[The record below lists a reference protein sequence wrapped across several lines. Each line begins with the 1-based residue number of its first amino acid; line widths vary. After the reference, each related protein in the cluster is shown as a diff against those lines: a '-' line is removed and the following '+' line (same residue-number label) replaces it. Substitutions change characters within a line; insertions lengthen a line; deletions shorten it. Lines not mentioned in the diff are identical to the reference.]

1 MLCSSG
7 FELYSIGS
15 VAFRTLVN
23 FLSRCQ
29 GNRFGFAQLMLPL
42 SSCYPVLLEKGSAFF
57 LLRQVGRSRAKVSQV
72 STSRSKLFSN
82 ALRRSFFPP
91 FECFPSAN
99 SP

>member
-42 SSCYPVLLEKGSAFF
+42 SSSLSIRRFWGKGEKW
-57 LLRQVGRSRAKVSQV
+57 
-72 STSRSKLFSN
+72 
-82 ALRRSFFPP
+82 
-91 FECFPSAN
+91 
-99 SP
+99 

>member
-42 SSCYPVLLEKGSAFF
+42 SSCYPVLLQKGSAFVDF
-57 LLRQVGRSRAKVSQV
+57 ATPGRSV
-72 STSRSKLFSN
+72 
-82 ALRRSFFPP
+82 
-91 FECFPSAN
+91 
-99 SP
+99 